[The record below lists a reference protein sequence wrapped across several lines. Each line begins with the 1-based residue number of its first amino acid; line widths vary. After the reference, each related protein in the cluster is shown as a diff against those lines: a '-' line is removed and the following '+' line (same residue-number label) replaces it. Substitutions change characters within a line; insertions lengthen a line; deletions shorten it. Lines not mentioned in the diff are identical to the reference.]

1 MLIFK
6 GFRVVLVGFL
16 GKGWKGS
23 GLYIGC
29 IIGVYWGFCVCLC
42 GFYGVYARFM
52 QCMQFIVYSSGER
65 FTDFFTVP
73 PFGGLVGVPLLV
85 GCWFWF
91 AAAAGGGGVWWAEF
105 EKITLFQIG

>member
-6 GFRVVLVGFL
+6 GFRVVWVGFL

-29 IIGVYWGFCVCLC
+29 IIGVYWGFCVCLY

-65 FTDFFTVP
+65 FTNFFTVP

-91 AAAAGGGGVWWAEF
+91 AAAAGGGGVW
-105 EKITLFQIG
+105 